1 MNHKRENRD
10 GAQVEAPNA
19 IEQNIVLQLSSQESQ
34 KRYIETNDKQR
45 CSRQS
50 KRVQFEAISKPDQN
64 RYEIQDEMLKYTNK
78 YTGIFVLDQD
88 LKDSFFL

>member
-1 MNHKRENRD
+1 MNHERGNRD

-34 KRYIETNDKQR
+34 KGYVETNNKQGCR
-45 CSRQS
+45 RQS
-50 KRVQFEAISKPDQN
+50 KRVQFEAISKSDQN
-64 RYEIQDEMLKYTNK
+64 RYEIQDEMVKYTNK